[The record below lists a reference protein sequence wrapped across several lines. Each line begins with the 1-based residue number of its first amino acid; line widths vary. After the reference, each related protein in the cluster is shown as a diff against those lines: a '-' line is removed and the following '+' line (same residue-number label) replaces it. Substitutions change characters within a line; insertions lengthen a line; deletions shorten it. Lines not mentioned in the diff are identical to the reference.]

1 MLKFFNNDKD
11 VFIFKG
17 YAGTG
22 KTSLIKGVIKY
33 LISVKHPYTLMA
45 STGRAAKILSEKTNL
60 QASTIHSYIYRPKIT
75 QANNDSNNPTFRMT
89 FDLAQNNDSSQTIYF
104 IDESS
109 MISNHAISGSALS
122 FGTGRLLS
130 DLFMFA
136 GKRKVVFIGDTI
148 QLPPINTK
156 FSAALDKVYL
166 KTNLGKKVKVSEL
179 TTVMRYGIN
188 SGIGWNTQN
197 IRKTV
202 NSGSYPYM
210 SIRASEFDDSFIY
223 NNEQEIVNEYTAT
236 IKRSGVNNTIF
247 LVLSNFM
254 VSRINNAVR
263 ARLFKQRRQNTLN
276 KGESLMVIKNNYL
289 YDVLNGDLIFYNHGN
304 EIVNMAGLEFI
315 KVQLRTD
322 AVGQGARL
330 IQAYIIKDLLLSSAR
345 DLSHEEEA
353 KLMNNYYSR
362 MTKIAEEVYSCIT
375 SSMTNTK
382 RAKEMVNELINEYGY
397 NISVPDKIFNNQL
410 SKTKLKKEMILA
422 NMQNDP
428 FLNAIRVKYGYAIT
442 CHKAQGGE
450 WQDVFIMFEYSLFK
464 NDKESQYRWAYTAI
478 SRAAKRVHYLTNMC
492 VY

>member
-1 MLKFFNNDKD
+1 
-11 VFIFKG
+11 
-17 YAGTG
+17 
-22 KTSLIKGVIKY
+22 
-33 LISVKHPYTLMA
+33 
-45 STGRAAKILSEKTNL
+45 
-60 QASTIHSYIYRPKIT
+60 
-75 QANNDSNNPTFRMT
+75 
-89 FDLAQNNDSSQTIYF
+89 
-104 IDESS
+104 
-109 MISNHAISGSALS
+109 
-122 FGTGRLLS
+122 
-130 DLFMFA
+130 
-136 GKRKVVFIGDTI
+136 
-148 QLPPINTK
+148 
-156 FSAALDKVYL
+156 
-166 KTNLGKKVKVSEL
+166 
-179 TTVMRYGIN
+179 
-188 SGIGWNTQN
+188 
-197 IRKTV
+197 
-202 NSGSYPYM
+202 M

-276 KGESLMVIKNNYL
+276 KGESLMVIKNKYL

-397 NISVPDKIFNNQL
+397 NISVPDKIFNYQL